1 MKITSL
7 PLRISLI
14 TALDGNI
21 TYQGQSIRVFE
32 EYLQETLTKKK
43 AILNG
48 NVEAYVIILNQTSQE
63 ARSNKC
69 NRNNNDSIQI
79 QINTVYPAG
88 KGGSKV
94 AEEISQV
101 ILNLLF
107 PSSIKIASL
116 TMSNGLDLLKAEL
129 LSQRNINYDGT
140 SSRTWVTQLVLETW
154 ISQS

>member
-1 MKITSL
+1 MLITTL
-7 PLRISLI
+7 PLRIALI
-14 TALDGNI
+14 TALDGSI

-32 EYLQETLTKKK
+32 EYLMETTTKKK
-43 AILNG
+43 AILTG
-48 NVEAYVIILNQTSQE
+48 GVEAYVIILNQTSQE

-69 NRNNNDSIQI
+69 NRNNNDSVQI

-107 PSSIKIASL
+107 PSSIKIATL
-116 TMSNGLDLLKAEL
+116 TMPNGLALLKAEL
-129 LSQRNINYDGT
+129 LSQRNINYDG
-140 SSRTWVTQLVLETW
+140 SASRTWVTQLVLETW
-154 ISQS
+154 ISQ